1 MKRFLVFTILLSF
14 LLTFV
19 FAKTTIKFME
29 VITSP
34 DRTKFLKGLLSEFEK
49 RYPDIEVE
57 LISVPW
63 DQSYEKLMSMVV
75 AGNPPD
81 VVEMPE
87 KWVARFAAMGKL
99 VNLENYL
106 KDWPELDKFVEPA
119 LKAMKIYKN
128 EPYIIPY
135 GFYIRIM
142 FCRKDW
148 LEEKGLSVPQT
159 TDEFIEVVKKLTD
172 PAKGRFGTYIRGAV
186 GGWDTIKYWISA
198 YLGTAEYFDEEGR
211 CLLRKPEAAEGLK
224 TYVSFY
230 KNGWAPPES
239 VNWGYNEIVAGFYTG
254 VVGIIFQDPE
264 VIGTCKKHMEE
275 GTWMVSKLPIGPH
288 NKTFVKLGFAGWSM
302 FKTGKEDAA
311 WKLVSF
317 LASEEIGMK
326 WEKYLNLV
334 PAYKKALE
342 DPFYMED
349 PYRKVL
355 VEELNDPR
363 YEFYFEP
370 WYLPEWAE
378 FFQKLSVQEF
388 QKVLLGK
395 EAPEKALEIWSDFL
409 EKAYKKWIEKHG
421 K

>member
-1 MKRFLVFTILLSF
+1 M
-14 LLTFV
+14 
-19 FAKTTIKFME
+19 
-29 VITSP
+29 
-34 DRTKFLKGLLSEFEK
+34 
-49 RYPDIEVE
+49 
-57 LISVPW
+57 
-63 DQSYEKLMSMVV
+63 
-75 AGNPPD
+75 
-81 VVEMPE
+81 
-87 KWVARFAAMGKL
+87 
-99 VNLENYL
+99 
-106 KDWPELDKFVEPA
+106 
-119 LKAMKIYKN
+119 
-128 EPYIIPY
+128 
-135 GFYIRIM
+135 
-142 FCRKDW
+142 
-148 LEEKGLSVPQT
+148 
-159 TDEFIEVVKKLTD
+159 
-172 PAKGRFGTYIRGAV
+172 
-186 GGWDTIKYWISA
+186 
-198 YLGTAEYFDEEGR
+198 
-211 CLLRKPEAAEGLK
+211 
-224 TYVSFY
+224 SFY

-275 GTWMVSKLPIGPH
+275 GTWMVAKLPIGPH
-288 NKTFVKLGFAGWSM
+288 GKTFVKLGFAGWSI

-395 EAPEKALEIWSDFL
+395 ETPEKALEIWSDFL